1 MARWKDTGPAANLGD
16 IKMDELTKCPKCKTR
31 TLVREGDELVC
42 SQCHEHFSAP
52 SGQPKEEPPK
62 QGRHHNIQ
70 KRHKFY
76 ESHRKEITR
85 DLLTLGRTATR
96 EKYGIPTASSLL
108 SLEKRWLDPDQRA
121 MVDRANSGPEAV
133 KPAGKPT
140 AKQNPGTSGDNRLPQ
155 FPEFSGSWDPQVQ
168 VKWLEVYA
176 ELVEDKETKAPN
188 KETKAPTFNSQY
200 HVVNY
205 GEVLQFISDYI
216 ENAGCVPEKYTSS
229 KDYIAAQWQPLVQ
242 LLDKRPLRP

>member
-1 MARWKDTGPAANLGD
+1 
-16 IKMDELTKCPKCKTR
+16 
-31 TLVREGDELVC
+31 
-42 SQCHEHFSAP
+42 
-52 SGQPKEEPPK
+52 
-62 QGRHHNIQ
+62 
-70 KRHKFY
+70 
-76 ESHRKEITR
+76 
-85 DLLTLGRTATR
+85 LTLGRTATR